1 MSNDLNLCQ
10 FIGRLGKDPET
21 SATPSGTTMT
31 KVIIAVGGQWKDS
44 AGQKKES
51 TTWVSVVAFGKL
63 AEIMGQYLKKGSKV
77 YLSGKMS
84 VRKWQGKDGQDRY
97 TTEIIAGDMQMLEGR
112 SDSPAK
118 SEPKQNE
125 PSAFDNFDSD
135 SDIPF

>member
-21 SATPSGTTMT
+21 SATPSGTTVT
-31 KVIIAVGGQWKDS
+31 KVSIAVGEQWKDK

-84 VRKWQGKDGQDRY
+84 VRKWQDKSGQDRY

-112 SDSPAK
+112 GDSPEK
-118 SEPKQNE
+118 SEPKPAE
-125 PSAFDNFDSD
+125 PSAFDNFDSED
-135 SDIPF
+135 VPF

>member
-21 SATPSGTTMT
+21 SATPSGTTVT
-31 KVIIAVGGQWKDS
+31 KVSIAVGGQWKDS

-84 VRKWQGKDGQDRY
+84 VRKWQDKSGQDRY

-112 SDSPAK
+112 GDSPARA
-118 SEPKQNE
+118 EPKQDE
-125 PSAFDNFDSD
+125 PSAFDNFDSE
-135 SDIPF
+135 DIPF

>member
-1 MSNDLNLCQ
+1 
-10 FIGRLGKDPET
+10 
-21 SATPSGTTMT
+21 
-31 KVIIAVGGQWKDS
+31 
-44 AGQKKES
+44 
-51 TTWVSVVAFGKL
+51 
-63 AEIMGQYLKKGSKV
+63 MGQYLKKGSKV

>member
-21 SATPSGTTMT
+21 TYTPSGTTVT
-31 KVIIAVGGQWKDS
+31 KVSIAVGEQWKDS

-51 TTWVSVVAFGKL
+51 TTWVSVVAFGRL

-84 VRKWQGKDGQDRY
+84 VRKWQDKSGQDRY

>member
-21 SATPSGTTMT
+21 SATPSGTTVT
-31 KVIIAVGGQWKDS
+31 KVSIAVGEQWKDK

-84 VRKWQGKDGQDRY
+84 TRKWQDKSGQDRY

-112 SDSPAK
+112 SDSQAK
-118 SEPKQNE
+118 AEPKPAE
-125 PSAFDNFDSD
+125 TSAFDNFDSE
-135 SDIPF
+135 DIPF

>member
-21 SATPSGTTMT
+21 SATPSGTTVT
-31 KVIIAVGGQWKDS
+31 KVSIAVGSQWKDS

-84 VRKWQGKDGQDRY
+84 VRKWQDKSGQDRY
-97 TTEIIAGDMQMLEGR
+97 TTEIIASDMQMLEGR
-112 SDSPAK
+112 GDSPPRAETK
-118 SEPKQNE
+118 PAEPTAVN
-125 PSAFDNFDSD
+125 NFDDD

>member
-1 MSNDLNLCQ
+1 MPNDLNLCQ

-21 SATPSGTTMT
+21 SATPSGTTVT
-31 KVIIAVGGQWKDS
+31 KVSIAVGEQWKDK

-84 VRKWQGKDGQDRY
+84 TRKWQDKSGQDRY

-112 SDSPAK
+112 SDSQAKAETKPAET
-118 SEPKQNE
+118 S
-125 PSAFDNFDSD
+125 SFDSFD
-135 SDIPF
+135 DEEIPF

>member
-21 SATPSGTTMT
+21 SATPSGTTVT
-31 KVIIAVGGQWKDS
+31 KVSIAVGGQWKDS

-84 VRKWQGKDGQDRY
+84 VRKWQDKSGQDRY

-112 SDSPAK
+112 GDSPAK
-118 SEPKQNE
+118 YETKPEE